1 MRNLLQKRGVRPE
14 QGRTAPATLKARGES
29 SPERVPAF
37 LYYGLLVALV
47 FEYVRPGTY
56 VPAFNALKM
65 NTIIPVSV
73 FVFTLFSFRKINSV
87 FLREPNTKWLA
98 FFLVL
103 IAGSIL
109 TADVTFYSW
118 FRFKQLL
125 GYYIFFFI
133 IFKVIDDK
141 ERMKGIFLVL
151 MLIHIVL
158 AFLNPDLILK
168 PETRPYIE
176 NVTFLGDGN
185 DFGLSVSITIPFA
198 IFLIQESN
206 GVMKKTVFTLMLV
219 ILVLCVIGTSSRGAS
234 IALASVMLY
243 QWIKSK
249 KKLIGIALL
258 LLLGVAV
265 LVYAPDSYFERMGSI
280 KNYETE
286 GSAKG
291 RLMAWGSAV
300 RMATDNPLMGVG
312 AGHFPV
318 KYGTEYRPPGIGR
331 SDIPWQ
337 TAHSIYF
344 LILGE
349 LGVPGIIFLLSII
362 LSNFFLNERRLKRLG
377 GDSAEQISQ
386 RRMIVCLNSSLIAF
400 SVAGAFLSAIYYPH
414 LYIITGLF
422 AAYGFHMAVQVPQP
436 QPLGTRR
443 LKRA

>member
-1 MRNLLQKRGVRPE
+1 MRNLLQKRGVRPAE
-14 QGRTAPATLKARGES
+14 AALHPSARVRSDAPRRVS
-29 SPERVPAF
+29 SV
-37 LYYGLLVALV
+37 LYYGLLIAFV

-56 VPAFNALKM
+56 VPVFNALKM
-65 NTIIPVSV
+65 NTV
-73 FVFTLFSFRKINSV
+73 FPLGVFALTAISAWRLNPA
-87 FLREPNTKWLA
+87 FLKETNTKWLT
-98 FFLVL
+98 FLLVL
-103 IAGSIL
+103 IIGSIL

-141 ERMKGIFLVL
+141 ERMKGVFLVL

-206 GVMKKTVFTLMLV
+206 GVMKKAVFTLMLV

-234 IALASVMLY
+234 IALSSVMLY
-243 QWIKSK
+243 QWIKSR

-265 LVYAPDSYFERMGSI
+265 LAYAPDSYFERMGSI

-291 RLMAWGSAV
+291 RIMAWGSAV
-300 RMATDNPLMGVG
+300 RMAADNPLMGVG
-312 AGHFPV
+312 AGHFPI

-349 LGVPGIIFLLSII
+349 LGIPGIVFLLSI
-362 LSNFFLNERRLKRLG
+362 LFSNFFLNERRLRQLG
-377 GDSAEQISQ
+377 RAETDEEASH
-386 RRMIVCLNSSLIAF
+386 RRIIICLNSSLIAF

-422 AAYGFHMAVQVPQP
+422 AAYGFHMAVQGP
-436 QPLGTRR
+436 QPLGIRR